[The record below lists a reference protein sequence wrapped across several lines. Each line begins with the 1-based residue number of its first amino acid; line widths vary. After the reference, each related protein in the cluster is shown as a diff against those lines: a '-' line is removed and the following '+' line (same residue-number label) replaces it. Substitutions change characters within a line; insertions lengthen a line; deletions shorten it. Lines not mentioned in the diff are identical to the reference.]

1 MNESEELQFARQLR
15 LRLNRGLHELLSETG
30 ECLRV
35 ARERALARQ
44 RVVVRHSRLASVG
57 DYFHAHFDR
66 FHIDQILIAVLLA
79 LGIAL
84 TTYWNAEQSV
94 AEMEAIDSALLA
106 DDLPVEALTD
116 QGFTTWLKDSS
127 TEQ

>member
-15 LRLNRGLHELLSETG
+15 LRLNRGLHELPPETG
-30 ECLRV
+30 ECLRA
-35 ARERALARQ
+35 ARERALERQ
-44 RVVVRHSRLASVG
+44 RVIVRHSRLASVG
-57 DYFHAHFDR
+57 DYFHSHFDR

-94 AEMEAIDSALLA
+94 AEMEEIDSALLA

-116 QGFTTWLKDSS
+116 QGFATWLKDSS

>member
-15 LRLNRGLHELLSETG
+15 LRLNRGLHELPPETG
-30 ECLRV
+30 ECLRM